1 MPAIFCSQAVP
12 RRASLI
18 LPWVRRS
25 AELLELL
32 PFTLGPTM
40 DMIAS
45 DRLGN
50 REAASQA
57 S

>member
-1 MPAIFCSQAVP
+1 MPAIFCSQAIP
-12 RRASLI
+12 RRAGLI

-25 AELLELL
+25 AGLLELL

-45 DRLGN
+45 DSLGN
-50 REAASQA
+50 QEAASQA